1 MINTNYTSHII
12 YKLEKLNEGL
22 FSYLCLTMIAYF
34 MQCGQS
40 MVIINGILLQHFKF
54 YHELFTFLDMR
65 VTSTFE

>member
-1 MINTNYTSHII
+1 MINTNYTSQII

-54 YHELFTFLDMR
+54 YHELFTFLDMM